1 MVKRI
6 IDFNTNIT
14 LDRNVACIG
23 NFDGLHEGHKK
34 LIDKTLS
41 LSKEKD
47 LKSAFI
53 CFDKDPYEVITNN
66 KIKHIISNNRKY
78 ELINNYGF
86 DYLLIIKFN
95 KDVMNLKPD
104 EFIDLYLNR
113 FNIDTLISGFDFSFG
128 YKGKGNVKDLRKY
141 GRFNN
146 IVIEEYKYYGKKIS
160 STRIKA
166 NIIKGN
172 FKLVER
178 LLGYPYIISLK
189 VIKSYK
195 KDNNYLIEALP
206 QDNTLIVPNNG
217 IYNDFEI
224 KDNIFYIN
232 SKSNIKTNKIIEF
245 RYINE

>member
-1 MVKRI
+1 
-6 IDFNTNIT
+6 
-14 LDRNVACIG
+14 
-23 NFDGLHEGHKK
+23 
-34 LIDKTLS
+34 
-41 LSKEKD
+41 
-47 LKSAFI
+47 
-53 CFDKDPYEVITNN
+53 
-66 KIKHIISNNRKY
+66 
-78 ELINNYGF
+78 
-86 DYLLIIKFN
+86 
-95 KDVMNLKPD
+95 MN
-104 EFIDLYLNR
+104 IDLGK
-113 FNIDTLISGFDFSFG
+113 NINTRDLETKIQKFWDENNFWDNDVNSDKKSFCVMMPPPNVTGNLHMGHALDNVLTDIICRYKRMSGFDFSFG
-128 YKGKGNVKDLRKY
+128 YKGKGNVKDLRKH

-232 SKSNIKTNKIIEF
+232 SKTNIKTNKIIEF
-245 RYINE
+245 RYI